1 MGWVKQQRFI
11 VTDRPSFPQN
21 GNPSVF
27 GVGNIAAQPRSMQQ
41 PPAQPLNS
49 SQPNPRA
56 QVPPPLLSPQVSDTE
71 NTLCI
76 KHLNAA
82 SGNCSMFVGD
92 VGIYSVNIWEHIW
105 LECVQASADQRL
117 QYSPCSGLSK
127 PISSGPGVCCR
138 FQYHY

>member
-1 MGWVKQQRFI
+1 MGWEKQQKSFV
-11 VTDRPSFPQN
+11 VTDCPSFPQN

-71 NTLCI
+71 NTLCVNY
-76 KHLNAA
+76 LNAA
-82 SGNCSMFVGD
+82 SENCSLFVG
-92 VGIYSVNIWEHIW
+92 V
-105 LECVQASADQRL
+105 AD
-117 QYSPCSGLSK
+117 
-127 PISSGPGVCCR
+127 I
-138 FQYHY
+138 

>member
-1 MGWVKQQRFI
+1 MGWEKQQKRFI
-11 VTDRPSFPQN
+11 VTDCPSFPQN

-76 KHLNAA
+76 NYLNAA
-82 SGNCSMFVGD
+82 SEDCSLFVG
-92 VGIYSVNIWEHIW
+92 VAVIYSVNIWERIW
-105 LECVQASADQRL
+105 LDETRHL
-117 QYSPCSGLSK
+117 LTWGYSILH
-127 PISSGPGVCCR
+127 ILD
-138 FQYHY
+138 